1 MEKRQKRIQYKRN
14 WRQIEKQRKRTNS
27 FIVEYTRIKFPYVHN
42 EAINFYSALKQ
53 LYPDKDAKKTKEFK
67 AWKEAII
74 NPQEPDI
81 IVNHLYTDVS
91 YEEKATEKA
100 TESDNNSDTESD
112 SDNNNSDNNN
122 SDTENDD
129 NNNNNDTESDNNN
142 NNDTESDD
150 NNNSDTEMNSN
161 QKNFQDNM
169 LLEIPLGV
177 YSDNQNENNQSIVSD
192 EPPNAPFNNEYDFEA
207 FSDERL
213 REIVNELR
221 DDPELRNIFWEQE
234 NDSADEGVELKTL
247 EEEVELDFEPFD
259 YRLEVELA
267 DW

>member
-1 MEKRQKRIQYKRN
+1 MEKRQKRMEYKRN
-14 WRQIEKQRKRTNS
+14 YRQVEKRRKRTNS
-27 FIVEYTRIKFPYVHN
+27 FIAEYTRIKFPYVHN
-42 EAINFYSALKQ
+42 EAINFYSALNQ
-53 LYPDKDAKKTKEFK
+53 LYPNKDATKTKEFK
-67 AWKEAII
+67 TWKEAII
-74 NPQEPDI
+74 NPQEPEQGI

-112 SDNNNSDNNN
+112 SDNNNNN
-122 SDTENDD
+122 SDTESA
-129 NNNNNDTESDNNN
+129 SDNNN
-142 NNDTESDD
+142 NSDTESDD
-150 NNNSDTEMNSN
+150 NNSSDTEMNSN

-169 LLEIPLGV
+169 LLEIPLGI
-177 YSDNQNENNQSIVSD
+177 YSPSDNQNENNQSIVSD
-192 EPPNAPFNNEYDFEA
+192 EPPNAPSNNEYDFEA

-247 EEEVELDFEPFD
+247 EEEVELDIEPFD